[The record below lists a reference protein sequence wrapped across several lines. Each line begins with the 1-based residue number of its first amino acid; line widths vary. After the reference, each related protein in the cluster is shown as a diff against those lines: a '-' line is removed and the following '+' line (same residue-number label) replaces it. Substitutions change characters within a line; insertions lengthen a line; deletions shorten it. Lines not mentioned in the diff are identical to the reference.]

1 MLKKNDEK
9 LNGLLLTEA
18 FPFLPSALSYDRFA
32 FSLRVQHLLK
42 NIRLA

>member
-9 LNGLLLTEA
+9 TNGLPLIAA

-32 FSLRVQHLLK
+32 SSLCLLHQLK
-42 NIRLA
+42 NIKPA